1 MSDDQQLSLNS
12 TVVRSSQLMG
22 SKVDNEL
29 VMIDL
34 DSGEYF
40 GLNAIASDIWEQMAE
55 PILIADLCANLLQ
68 RYAVDETRCQR
79 DVLALLKQMQD
90 KQMLQIS

>member
-1 MSDDQQLSLNS
+1 MNEQPTLSLES

-40 GLNAIASDIWEQMAE
+40 GLNPIAADIWEQMAT
-55 PILIADLCANLLQ
+55 PIRIADLCASLLE
-68 RYAVDETRCQR
+68 RYAVDEARCQR
-79 DVLALLKQMQD
+79 EVLALLQQMQE
-90 KQMLQIS
+90 KQMLQSI